1 MYWKSIELE
10 NQLYRDRQL
19 EQAEKY
25 RLIKMA
31 RASRPG
37 SQKPVF
43 ANIREKLTS
52 LDLWLKAGRAALQVS

>member
-1 MYWKSIELE
+1 MYHSIELE
-10 NQLYRDRQL
+10 TQLHRDRQL

-25 RLIKMA
+25 RLIRMVQV
-31 RASRPG
+31 SRSDG
-37 SQKPVF
+37 QKSVS

>member
-1 MYWKSIELE
+1 MYHAIELE
-10 NQLYRDRQL
+10 NQLHRDRQL

-25 RLIKMA
+25 RLIKQ
-31 RASRPG
+31 ASR
-37 SQKPVF
+37 SNSKKPVS